1 MSGPPVKTAFVTS
14 HPIQYQIP
22 VFRELFADSG
32 IDLTVLFCHLP
43 NAAAQ
48 GDGFGVAFEWDL
60 PLLEGYRYEVLENV
74 ASEPSVTRFAG
85 CDTPGVR
92 DVLRRGGYDAVVVN
106 GWNVKAMLQT
116 RFACHRLGI
125 PCVVRGEANDL
136 RIRPWW
142 VRRIQSLLVNRYAAC
157 CPIGTASRAFY
168 QARGVPDRRLFN
180 APYCVENDRF
190 AGAAA
195 ASTVGEARARFGLP
209 EDRMVALFSGKFE
222 TKKRPLDFL
231 KALAAVADAG
241 AAAPH
246 ALLVGDGPLRG
257 ECEAFAHARALP
269 ATFAGFVNQSEIPL
283 AYRAADVLV
292 LPSDAGETWGLVV
305 NEAMACGRP
314 AIVSDR
320 VGCGPDLIEAEGAH
334 ATGAIFP
341 LGDVPRLAQLLSD
354 LEQDRDRLRRMG
366 AAARERVARYSPATA
381 AEGLAAAV
389 QSVSDRTVKKRP
401 TAPRRS
407 G

>member
-1 MSGPPVKTAFVTS
+1 MKVAFVTS
-14 HPIQYQIP
+14 HPIQYQVP
-22 VFRELFADSG
+22 VFRELTADCG

-43 NAAAQ
+43 DAAAQ

-74 ASEPSVTRFAG
+74 AREPSVTRFAG

-116 RFACHRLGI
+116 LLACRRLSV

-136 RIRPWW
+136 RVRPWW

-168 QARGVPDRRLFN
+168 RARGVPGRRLFD

-195 ASTVGEARARFGLP
+195 AGTVGEARTRFGIP
-209 EDRMVALFSGKFE
+209 EDRTVALFSGKFE
-222 TKKRPLDFL
+222 EKKRPLDFL
-231 KALAAVADAG
+231 KAIAEVADAPG
-241 AAAPH
+241 PAPH
-246 ALLVGDGPLRG
+246 ALLVGDGSLRG
-257 ECEAFAHARALP
+257 ECEAFVRARGVP

-283 AYRAADVLV
+283 AYRAADLLV

-314 AIVSDR
+314 VIVSDR
-320 VGCGPDLIEAEGAH
+320 VGCGPDLIESEGIG

-341 LGDVPRLAQLLSD
+341 LGDVRQLAQLLAD
-354 LEQDRDRLRRMG
+354 LGRDRDRLRRMG
-366 AAARERVARYSPATA
+366 AAAQERVATYSPAA
-381 AEGLAAAV
+381 AAAGLAAAARAV
-389 QSVSDRTVKKRP
+389 VGRTERRRP
-401 TAPRRS
+401 AGQRRFV
-407 G
+407 